1 MTTATKIRTAA
12 KSAPKFVAIQ
22 GGEYLISISHIVG
35 IELTNGLDEI
45 TVSMINGEQYTV
57 EDHAEVDKIMNAL
70 DVI

>member
-1 MTTATKIRTAA
+1 MTTATKTRTA

-57 EDHAEVDKIMNAL
+57 EESAEVDKIMGAL